1 MAFWAQAPS
10 ATRWTNETGR
20 MKLVDVAEFYT
31 LTGGGVRTYIDQKM
45 AIGASLGHDVV
56 VIAPGSEYRVEQ
68 RPGGRVIWV
77 PAQTLI
83 ADKNYRLFWNFSQ
96 IHAII
101 DAEQPDVVEASSP
114 WTAAWIVAA
123 WQGDAAKAHF
133 LHSDPVAAYPYR
145 WFAGLLE
152 EGTIDRIFFWFWA
165 QLRAL
170 DRRFDRMIVS
180 GTWLQQRMMRYGIRR
195 PAVAPLGVDV
205 SAFDPA
211 LRDLALRRDML
222 ARCGMPEDAMLFIG
236 MGRHHP
242 EKRWPS
248 IMRATVP
255 HGLARPIG
263 LFLIGDGVARNDVER
278 AAAKHTHVHVAGR
291 IDERGLIARMLASAD
306 GLIHGSGSET
316 FGLAV
321 AEALASGLPLVVPD
335 TGGCVE
341 LGRPEYAEFYRSGDR
356 KGARAAVI
364 RFQARDWAA
373 MSAAAA
379 AAGAKIGTAREHF
392 VRLFQIYADLARD
405 HRARRSRARAQP
417 IVTPEPSFPQEAT
430 YRPA

>member
-1 MAFWAQAPS
+1 
-10 ATRWTNETGR
+10 

-56 VIAPGSEYRVEQ
+56 VIAPGAEHRVEQ
-68 RPGGRVIWV
+68 RAGGRVIWV
-77 PAQTLI
+77 PAQPLI
-83 ADKNYRLFWNFSQ
+83 ADRNYRLFWNFNH
-96 IHAII
+96 IHAIL
-101 DAEQPDVVEASSP
+101 DAERPDVVEASSP

-145 WFAGLLE
+145 WFAGLLGE
-152 EGTIDRIFFWFWA
+152 HAIDVLFGWFWA
-165 QLRAL
+165 HLRAL
-170 DRRFDRMIVS
+170 DRRFDRMVVS
-180 GTWLQQRMMRYGIRR
+180 GTWLQQRMMRYGMRR

-211 LRDLALRRDML
+211 LRDPALRTEMLAL
-222 ARCGMPEDAMLFIG
+222 CGMPKDAMLFIG

-242 EKRWPS
+242 EKRWAS
-248 IMRATVP
+248 LMRATVP
-255 HGLARPIG
+255 EGLAKPIG
-263 LFLIGDGVARNDVER
+263 LFLIGDGVARADVER

-291 IDERGLIARMLASAD
+291 ILDRARIARMLASAD

-321 AEALASGLPLVVPD
+321 AEALASGVPLVVPD
-335 TGGCVE
+335 TGGTAE
-341 LGRPEYAEFYRSGDR
+341 MARPAYAEFYRSGDR

-364 RFQARDWAA
+364 RFQARDREA

-379 AAGAKIGTAREHF
+379 KAGAALGTAREHF
-392 VRLFQIYADLARD
+392 TRLFEIYGELARD
-405 HRARRSRARAQP
+405 HRAGRLRPRRQQVVS
-417 IVTPEPSFPQEAT
+417 PELAIPEEAA
-430 YRPA
+430 YRTA

>member
-1 MAFWAQAPS
+1 
-10 ATRWTNETGR
+10 

-56 VIAPGSEYRVEQ
+56 VIAPGAEHRVEQ

-83 ADKNYRLFWNFSQ
+83 ADKNYRLFWNFDH
-96 IHAII
+96 IHAIL
-101 DAEQPDVVEASSP
+101 DAEKPDVVEASSP
-114 WTAAWIVAA
+114 WTAAWIVSA
-123 WQGDAAKAHF
+123 WKGDAAKAHF
-133 LHSDPVAAYPYR
+133 LHSDPIAAYPYR
-145 WFAGLLE
+145 WFAGLLSE
-152 EGTIDRIFFWFWA
+152 DTIDRLFFFFWA

-170 DRRFDRMIVS
+170 DRRFDRMVVS
-180 GTWLQQRMMRYGIRR
+180 GTWLQQRMMKYGMRR

-211 LRDLALRRDML
+211 LRDPALRREML
-222 ARCGMPEDAMLFIG
+222 AACGMGEDAMLFIG

-248 IMRATVP
+248 LMRATVP
-255 HGLARPIG
+255 EGLAKPIG
-263 LFLIGDGVARNDVER
+263 LFLIGDGVDRAGVEK
-278 AAAKHTHVHVAGR
+278 AAAKHPHVHVAGR
-291 IDERGLIARMLASAD
+291 INARGEIARMLASAD

-321 AEALASGLPLVVPD
+321 AEALASGVPLVVPD
-335 TGGCVE
+335 TGGTAE
-341 LGRPEYAEFYRSGDR
+341 MGRPEFAEFYRSGDR

-364 RFQARDWAA
+364 RFQARDREA
-373 MSAAAA
+373 MSLEAAK
-379 AAGAKIGTAREHF
+379 AGHALGTARDHF
-392 VRLFQIYADLARD
+392 TKLFQIYAELSRD
-405 HRARRSRARAQP
+405 YKAGCLRPRRRGSTQRVVA
-417 IVTPEPSFPQEAT
+417 PEVPVDEEGL

>member
-1 MAFWAQAPS
+1 
-10 ATRWTNETGR
+10 

-56 VIAPGSEYRVEQ
+56 VIAPGSEHKVEQ

-77 PAQTLI
+77 PAQPLI
-83 ADKNYRLFWNFSQ
+83 ADRNYRLFWNFEH
-96 IHAII
+96 IHAIL
-101 DAEQPDVVEASSP
+101 DREQPDVVEASSP

-123 WQGDAAKAHF
+123 WTGDAAKAHF

-145 WFAGLLE
+145 WFAGILGE
-152 EGTIDRIFFWFWA
+152 AAIDRLFGWFWA
-165 QLRAL
+165 HLRAL
-170 DRRFDRMIVS
+170 DRRFDRMVVS
-180 GTWLQQRMMRYGIRR
+180 GTWLQQRMMNYGIRR

-211 LRDLALRRDML
+211 LRDLDLRRRML
-222 ARCGMPEDAMLFIG
+222 AACNMPEDAMLFIG

-255 HGLARPIG
+255 EGLAKPIG
-263 LFLIGDGVARNDVER
+263 LFLIGDGVARADVDK
-278 AAAKHTHVHVAGR
+278 AAAKHAHVHVAGR
-291 IDERGLIARMLASAD
+291 INQRSEIARMLASAD

-321 AEALASGLPLVVPD
+321 AEALASGVPLVVPD
-335 TGGCVE
+335 TGGTVE
-341 LGRPEYAEFYRSGDR
+341 MGRPEFAEFYRSGDR
-356 KGARAAVI
+356 KGLRAAVI
-364 RFQARDWAA
+364 RFQARDREA

-379 AAGAKIGTAREHF
+379 KAGAALGTARDHF
-392 VRLFQIYADLARD
+392 TRLFEIYAELARD
-405 HRARRSRARAQP
+405 YKAGRLRRRRQP
-417 IVTPEPSFPQEAT
+417 VIAPEPAMPEEAA

>member
-1 MAFWAQAPS
+1 
-10 ATRWTNETGR
+10 

-56 VIAPGSEYRVEQ
+56 VIAPGSEYKVEQ

-83 ADKNYRLFWNFSQ
+83 ADKNYRLFWNFKH
-96 IHAII
+96 IHAIL
-101 DAEQPDVVEASSP
+101 DAEKPDVVEASSP
-114 WTAAWIVAA
+114 WTAAWIVSA

-145 WFAGLLE
+145 WFAGILSE
-152 EGTIDRIFFWFWA
+152 QTIDRLCYWFWA
-165 QLRAL
+165 QMRAL
-170 DRRFDRMIVS
+170 DKRFDTMVVS
-180 GTWLQQRMMRYGIRR
+180 GTWLQQRMMRYGMRR

-205 SAFDPA
+205 SAFDPS
-211 LRDLALRRDML
+211 LRDLDLRREML
-222 ARCGMPEDAMLFIG
+222 AACGMPEDAMLFIG

-248 IMRATVP
+248 IMRSTIP
-255 HGLARPIG
+255 EGLAKPIG
-263 LFLIGDGVARNDVER
+263 LFLIGDGVARPDVER

-291 IDERGLIARMLASAD
+291 IVERARIAKMLASAD

-321 AEALASGLPLVVPD
+321 AEALASGLPLIVPD
-335 TGGCVE
+335 TGGTVE
-341 LGRPEYAEFYRSGDR
+341 MGKPAFAEFYRSGDR

-364 RFQARDWAA
+364 RFQARDREA
-373 MSAAAA
+373 MSVEAAK
-379 AAGAKIGTAREHF
+379 AGHALGTARDHF
-392 VRLFQIYADLARD
+392 SRLFEIYGQLSRD
-405 HRARRSRARAQP
+405 YKAGRLRPRQQAV
-417 IVTPEPSFPQEAT
+417 VTSESAMPEEVL

>member
-1 MAFWAQAPS
+1 
-10 ATRWTNETGR
+10 

-56 VIAPGSEYRVEQ
+56 VIAPGAEHKVEQ

-83 ADKNYRLFWNFSQ
+83 ADKNYRLFWSFKH
-96 IHAII
+96 IHAIL
-101 DAEQPDVVEASSP
+101 DAERPDVVEASSP

-145 WFAGLLE
+145 WFAGLLSE
-152 EGTIDRIFFWFWA
+152 DTIDRIFFFFWA

-170 DRRFDRMIVS
+170 DKRFDTMVVS
-180 GTWLQQRMMRYGIRR
+180 GTWLQQRMMKYGMHR

-211 LRDLALRRDML
+211 LRSSALRREML
-222 ARCGMPEDAMLFIG
+222 AACGIPEGGMLFIG

-242 EKRWPS
+242 EKRWAS
-248 IMRATVP
+248 LMRATVP
-255 HGLARPIG
+255 EGLTRPIG
-263 LFLIGDGVARNDVER
+263 LFLIGDGVARGNVDK

-291 IDERGLIARMLASAD
+291 INQRDQIARMLASAD

-321 AEALASGLPLVVPD
+321 AEALASGVPLVVPD
-335 TGGCVE
+335 TGGTAE
-341 LGRPEYAEFYRSGDR
+341 MARPAFSETYRSGDR

-364 RFQARDWAA
+364 RFQARDREA
-373 MSAAAA
+373 MSVAAAK
-379 AAGAKIGTAREHF
+379 AGHALGTARDHF
-392 VRLFQIYADLARD
+392 TRLFEIYGQLSRD
-405 HRARRSRARAQP
+405 YKAGRLRARPERLIA
-417 IVTPEPSFPQEAT
+417 PEPSPAQEAS
-430 YRPA
+430 YRPV

>member
-1 MAFWAQAPS
+1 
-10 ATRWTNETGR
+10 

-56 VIAPGSEYRVEQ
+56 VIAPGAEHRVEQ
-68 RPGGRVIWV
+68 RAGGRVIWV
-77 PAQTLI
+77 PAQPLI
-83 ADKNYRLFWNFSQ
+83 ADRNYRLFWNFNH
-96 IHAII
+96 IHAIL
-101 DAEQPDVVEASSP
+101 DAERPDVVEASSP

-145 WFAGLLE
+145 WFAGLVGE
-152 EGTIDRIFFWFWA
+152 HAIDVLFGWFWA
-165 QLRAL
+165 HLRAL
-170 DRRFDRMIVS
+170 DRRFDRMVVS
-180 GTWLQQRMMRYGIRR
+180 GTWLQQRMMRYGMRR

-211 LRDLALRRDML
+211 LRDPALRTEMLAL
-222 ARCGMPEDAMLFIG
+222 CGMPDDAMLFIG

-242 EKRWPS
+242 EKRWAS
-248 IMRATVP
+248 LMRATVP
-255 HGLARPIG
+255 EGLAKPIG
-263 LFLIGDGVARNDVER
+263 LFLIGDGVARADVER

-291 IDERGLIARMLASAD
+291 ILDRARIARMLASAD

-321 AEALASGLPLVVPD
+321 AEALASGVPLVVPD
-335 TGGCVE
+335 TGGTAE
-341 LGRPEYAEFYRSGDR
+341 MARPAYAEFYRSGDR

-364 RFQARDWAA
+364 RFQARDREA

-379 AAGAKIGTAREHF
+379 KAGAALGTAREHF
-392 VRLFQIYADLARD
+392 TRLFEIYGELARD
-405 HRARRSRARAQP
+405 HRAGRLRPRRQRVVS
-417 IVTPEPSFPQEAT
+417 PELAIPEEAA
-430 YRPA
+430 YRTA